1 MSIEAMKQAL
11 DALNEVTGWTW
22 AGPMRVMDE
31 VEDAITTLNQAIAEA
46 GKQDHIEQHLEMVEQ
61 EPTCKQGSQV
71 WVISNGK
78 GAGQFSWEPQDEKF
92 WTRMVPANT
101 HPPKRV
107 VFPTMLRKMWS
118 GAEVQAWL
126 DEHLNK

>member
-11 DALNEVTGWTW
+11 ENL
-22 AGPMRVMDE
+22 DE
-31 VEDAITTLNQAIAEA
+31 YYITTPEGQKLVTSLRQAIAEEA
-46 GKQDHIEQHLEMVEQ
+46 LNKKAENARELGLTYEQ
-61 EPTCKQGSQV
+61 EPTCKQGLQV
-71 WVISNGK
+71 WVISNSK

-118 GAEVQAWL
+118 GTEVQAWL
-126 DEHLNK
+126 DEHVNKEKNT